1 MTDSSILRY
10 GDYSGVKR
18 MFEVFDDLGL
28 SDLTKRIV
36 IDNDNVNTART
47 YYNPTTNTVDL
58 THADFKQVT
67 NVIVS
72 NLTTSVTLTVNIN
85 RDAEMHNDA
94 TANIYANANDSSQN
108 VASQKRVVFVRV
120 LFNPV
125 VWDPSDPI
133 DEAN

>member
-47 YYNPTTNTVDL
+47 YYTPSTHTVDL

-72 NLTTSVTLTVNIN
+72 NLTTGTDLTVKIN
-85 RDAEMHNDA
+85 RDAEMHNDS
-94 TANIYANANDSSQN
+94 TANIYAANVDKQD
-108 VASQKRVVFVRV
+108 VASQTRVVFVRV
-120 LFNPV
+120 LFNPI
-125 VWDPSDPI
+125 VWDPS
-133 DEAN
+133 EAVAEIA